1 MRRMERTCTRRRPA
15 LTTPT
20 RHATQSAAD
29 GDPTRHKGIDRRG
42 ARPAYTAAGSGGVVS
57 FVPWTN
63 EGDWC
68 KWWYHWCG
76 EVMKGVRE
84 IRKD

>member
-20 RHATQSAAD
+20 HATPHREAD
-29 GDPTRHKGIDRRG
+29 GDPTRHKGTIDRLDGGRG
-42 ARPAYTAAGSGGVVS
+42 RPIPLRGVV
-57 FVPWTN
+57 VWTN